1 MAGAHWTLTF
11 FLMSCCLPG
20 SSFATDWTP
29 DQREV
34 LEVVAAY
41 TEASHQRDLNA
52 YLSFWHPDFLGWHNG
67 DPAPT
72 NKAQRQ
78 RGLEHYFG
86 STSSLS
92 YELEPLAVTRIAD
105 GRAAIVHY
113 VLRNVLVNKA
123 NGRKSEGVSYWTD
136 YLVKENGHWL
146 LISDHGGSVQQQ
158 H

>member
-1 MAGAHWTLTF
+1 MAGIYWTLTF
-11 FLMSCCLPG
+11 FLMFCCLTDD
-20 SSFATDWTP
+20 SFAADWTP

-41 TEASHQRDLNA
+41 AEASHQRDLDG

-86 STSSLS
+86 STESLS
-92 YELEPLAVTRIAD
+92 YELEPLAVIRIA
-105 GRAAIVHY
+105 GGKSAIVHY
-113 VLRNVLVNKA
+113 VLRNVLVNKT
-123 NGRKSEGVSYWTD
+123 NGKESEGISYWTD

-146 LISDHGGSVQQQ
+146 LISDHGGSVP
-158 H
+158 